1 MSFKQRNEAY
11 LYKNCKK
18 LMIFIFTLN
27 LFITKI
33 VQNIMKLLIFIWH
46 ISINSFSWRYRRELF
61 LIQGIHSNWPIL
73 YFNLSSI

>member
-33 VQNIMKLLIFIWH
+33 VQNIKYNEITYFYMAYINKLF
-46 ISINSFSWRYRRELF
+46 
-61 LIQGIHSNWPIL
+61 
-73 YFNLSSI
+73 